1 MGYKRMKLYIKQ
13 KVFSWKDRFTVKDE
27 TGNDRYTVVGE
38 FFSLGRKL
46 HVYDMEEREVA
57 TIQQEVWTWMP
68 NYHVYIGGSHAADVK
83 QKFTWFRP
91 RYEITGL
98 DWTVE
103 GSFWEHDYEVLSAA
117 EGCIV
122 RITKEWMTWGD
133 TYELDIA
140 RPEDELLALAIVLTI
155 DCVKASQ
162 SNN

>member
-1 MGYKRMKLYIKQ
+1 MKLYIKQ
-13 KVFSWKDRFTVKDE
+13 KFFSWNDKFTVKDAD
-27 TGNDRYTVVGE
+27 GVDRYTVEGE
-38 FFSLGRKL
+38 IFSFGHKL
-46 HVYDMEEREVA
+46 HVYDMAGQEVA
-57 TIQQEVWTWMP
+57 GIRQEVWAWMP
-68 NYHVYIGGSHAADVK
+68 RYHVYVGGAEVAEVK
-83 QKFTWFRP
+83 QRFTWFHP
-91 RYEITGL
+91 QYEIIGP

-103 GSFWEHDYEVLSAA
+103 GSFWEHDYEVVSPT

-122 RITKEWMTWGD
+122 RIAKEWMTWGD